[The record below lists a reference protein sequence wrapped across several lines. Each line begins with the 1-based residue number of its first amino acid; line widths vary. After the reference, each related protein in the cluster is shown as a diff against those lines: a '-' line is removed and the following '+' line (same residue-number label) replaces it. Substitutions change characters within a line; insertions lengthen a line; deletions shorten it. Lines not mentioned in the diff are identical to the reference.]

1 MVESLEAV
9 PPGSFL
15 GQWKCTFEGGFGILV
30 LFSLFLHPGHGISC
44 RGLLLDS
51 TIQFCCYWEKS
62 NGASNDRLKI
72 LKL

>member
-1 MVESLEAV
+1 
-9 PPGSFL
+9 
-15 GQWKCTFEGGFGILV
+15 
-30 LFSLFLHPGHGISC
+30 
-44 RGLLLDS
+44 LLDS